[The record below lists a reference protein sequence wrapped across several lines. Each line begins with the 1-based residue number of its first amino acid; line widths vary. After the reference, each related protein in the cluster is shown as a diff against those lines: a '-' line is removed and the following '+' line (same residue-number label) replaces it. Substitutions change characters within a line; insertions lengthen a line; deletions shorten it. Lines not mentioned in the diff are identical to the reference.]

1 MSWVEFSIWVQVAL
15 TMVIFSF
22 LYRDNPLYKFAEH
35 LFVGL
40 GTGYFII
47 QQYHGTFLPNLWRPF
62 TAAITGQAETTGG
75 ALAWDFALVI
85 PFVFGCM
92 FLLKFHPRLSW
103 MARWPM
109 AVVVGTFA
117 GLAIIGFAQGDLVAQ
132 IRANMIPLFKENS
145 FSDFRAEP
153 GLSNFFQILWNP
165 ILIIGVF
172 SSLVYFFFS
181 KPHTGMT
188 GRVATL
194 GIWFLMMSFGA
205 SYGATVMTRISLFLE
220 RANFTIIENPAP
232 TGVMLA
238 AVIGF
243 LVIWR
248 LRWVPRSPSSE

>member
-1 MSWVEFSIWVQVAL
+1 MNWVEISIWVQVAL
-15 TMVIFSF
+15 TMIIFSF

-40 GTGYFII
+40 GTGYFIV
-47 QQYHGTFLPNLWRPF
+47 QQFHGTFVPNLWNPL
-62 TAAITGQAETTGG
+62 TAAMTGQAETTGS

-85 PFVFGCM
+85 PFLFGIM
-92 FLLKFHPRLSW
+92 FFLKFNSKLSW

-132 IRANMIPLFKENS
+132 IHANMLPLFKENS
-145 FSDFRAEP
+145 LSDFREDPSLA
-153 GLSNFFQILWNP
+153 GFFQVIWNP
-165 ILIIGVF
+165 ILIVGVL

-188 GRVATL
+188 GRVATV

-220 RANFTIIENPAP
+220 RANFTIVEHP
-232 TGVMLA
+232 TPTWVMLL
-238 AVIGF
+238 
-243 LVIWR
+243 LVVVLLAIWR
-248 LRWVPRSPSSE
+248 MRWVPRSSSSE

>member
-1 MSWVEFSIWVQVAL
+1 MNWVELSVWIQVAL
-15 TMVIFSF
+15 TMIIFSF

-40 GTGYFII
+40 GTGYYIV

-62 TAAITGQAETTGG
+62 FQAVTFQSEQVGS
-75 ALAWDFALVI
+75 ALAWDFALII
-85 PFVFGCM
+85 PFIFGIM
-92 FLLKFHPRLSW
+92 FFMKFTSKLSW

-109 AVVVGTFA
+109 AVVIGTFA

-132 IRANMIPLFKENS
+132 IGANMMPFFKAGS
-145 FSDFRAEP
+145 LQTFGSDRSLA
-153 GLSNFFQILWNP
+153 NFFQVLWNP
-165 ILIIGVF
+165 ILVVGVL

-181 KPHTGMT
+181 KPHTGVT

-220 RANFTIIENPAP
+220 RANFTIVENPTP
-232 TGVMLA
+232 TVVL
-238 AVIGF
+238 F
-243 LVIWR
+243 LVVVVLLAFWR
-248 LRWVPRSPSSE
+248 LRFAPSSSSE